1 MDQGHLNT
9 LIVPVYWET
18 LEPEE
23 GSYDFSL
30 VDSLLEQAVRFKKK
44 LILLWFGLW
53 KNAESAY
60 VPAWMKQDSE
70 TFFRAEMYGGERL
83 NTIFPLCWEAVER
96 DAAAFSRLIGHL
108 REVDKNSSVIMV

>member
-1 MDQGHLNT
+1 MKMDQGHLNT

-70 TFFRAEMYGGERL
+70 TFFPCGNVWWRKVKYDFFLCAGRRWREMPL
-83 NTIFPLCWEAVER
+83 HFPV
-96 DAAAFSRLIGHL
+96 
-108 REVDKNSSVIMV
+108 